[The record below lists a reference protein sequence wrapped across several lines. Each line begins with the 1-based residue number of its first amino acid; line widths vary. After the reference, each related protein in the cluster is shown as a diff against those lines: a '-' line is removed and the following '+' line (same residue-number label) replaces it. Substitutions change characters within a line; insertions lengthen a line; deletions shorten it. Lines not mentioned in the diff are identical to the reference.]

1 VSRRSILRSGPRDAF
16 EEAPI
21 AALPEEPAA
30 TPRDEATGAFGLTRR
45 DRVLGVAL
53 LLVAVLLVIG
63 LVAAFW
69 RPGPPEKVYMG
80 SGTEDGA
87 YEGFAR
93 RYREILARSG
103 VELVLVPSAGAVAN
117 LDRLRRPDGGV
128 DVVFAQGGLA
138 QPGDETRLVSLGA
151 VAYESLWFFHRA
163 SQPLERL
170 DGLRGLRIAA
180 GPPGSGTRRMMEVL
194 LQNLGLSDM
203 AAALVPLGGL
213 KAAEALERGEIDV
226 AMYVSAAEAPAIE
239 RLLHAD
245 GIELLSVV
253 RADAY
258 VRKIPVLT
266 RVDIPEG
273 AVDLRH
279 NRPSKPVT
287 LLALKA
293 LLVAKPDIHP
303 VLIDLLLDAAREVHG
318 GGSLVNAPGLF
329 PAAEGSEYPMAGDA
343 ERYYKAGPS
352 SLRSW
357 LPYWAVVWVQRLIFL
372 GLPVVLVGIPLLRL
386 MPDLYRWTVR
396 RRVYRWYGELSFLE
410 RAALEGKGPREAQL
424 KRLDRIEARVN
435 ALRVPASFAG
445 EAYTLRE
452 HVRLVRERLTAT

>member
-1 VSRRSILRSGPRDAF
+1 LPEKPAPVPRDDASD
-16 EEAPI
+16 
-21 AALPEEPAA
+21 AL
-30 TPRDEATGAFGLTRR
+30 GLTRR
-45 DRVLGVAL
+45 DRLLGLAL
-53 LLVAVLLVIG
+53 LLVALMLVIG
-63 LVAAFW
+63 LVATFW
-69 RPGPPEKVYMG
+69 RPGPPQKVFMG

-103 VELVLVPSAGAVAN
+103 VDLVLVPSAGAVAN
-117 LDRLRRPDGGV
+117 LDRLRRADGGV

-151 VAYESLWFFHRA
+151 VAYEPLWFFHRA

-170 DGLRGLRIAA
+170 DGLNALRIAA

-194 LQNLGLSDM
+194 LGQLGLSHR
-203 AAALVPLGGL
+203 ASELVPLGGL
-213 KAAEALERGEIDV
+213 QAAEALERGDIDV
-226 AMYVSAAEAPAIE
+226 AMYVSAAEAPAIQ
-239 RLLHAD
+239 RLLRAD
-245 GIELLSVV
+245 GIELLSIV

-273 AVDLRH
+273 AVDLLR
-279 NRPSKPVT
+279 NRPPKPVT

-303 VLIDLLLDAAREVHG
+303 VLIDLLLDAAREVHS
-318 GGSLVNAPGLF
+318 GGSLVNAPGIF
-329 PAAEGSEYPMAGDA
+329 PAVEGSEYPMAGDA

-352 SLRSW
+352 ALRSW
-357 LPYWAVVWVQRLIFL
+357 LPYWAVVWVQRLVFL
-372 GLPVVLVGIPLLRL
+372 GLPVLLVGLPMLR
-386 MPDLYRWTVR
+386 MVPELYRWGVR

-410 RAALEGKGPREAQL
+410 RAALDGKGAREAQL
-424 KRLDRIEARVN
+424 KRLDQIEARVN

-452 HVRLVRERLTAT
+452 HVRLVRERLRAL